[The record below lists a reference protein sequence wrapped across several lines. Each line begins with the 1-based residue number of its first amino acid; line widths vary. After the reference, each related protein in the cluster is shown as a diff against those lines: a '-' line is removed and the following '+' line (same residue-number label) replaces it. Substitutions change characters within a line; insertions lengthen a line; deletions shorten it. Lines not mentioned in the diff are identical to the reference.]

1 MTDRGFRTIRVLLA
15 IVLLLAGVT
24 LSLLAAGASGTIAI
38 FAQNLGLGLIVT
50 GCLSVFAE
58 VVTSP
63 GVIDELRRQIDRLV
77 GVLAKPGLR
86 IVARKRRGEPRYYTW
101 VLENE
106 AQEAFFA
113 GHSILHRV
121 DEDFRSRGLL
131 PVQDALRKK
140 ISEGSKIHILF
151 LDPTWDF
158 LGDVGRAGGQEP
170 QKLKRDLARTLE
182 ICKQLWVALRDTNF
196 PGMLEIRTCQAMV
209 QYAFHHVACGP
220 RHTDEMLI
228 GFYFADR
235 PGTETPL
242 FETDDEEVRKCF
254 TAHFNTIFEHA
265 RRLLSYSAG
274 LLEFD
279 HEYFGKC
286 IDAIARDLGEKA
298 VESLRA

>member
-1 MTDRGFRTIRVLLA
+1 MTDRASRTIRLLLA
-15 IVLLLAGVT
+15 IVLLLVGATV
-24 LSLLAAGASGTIAI
+24 SLLAAGFSGTIAI
-38 FAQNLGLGLIVT
+38 FAQNLGFGLIVT

-63 GVIDELRRQIDRLV
+63 SVTDELRRQIDRLV

-86 IVARKRRGEPRYYTW
+86 IVARKRRGEPRYYKW

-131 PVQDALRKK
+131 PVQEALPKK
-140 ISEGSKIHILF
+140 ISEGSKISILF

-158 LGDVGRAGGQEP
+158 LDAVGRAGGQEP
-170 QKLKRDLARTLE
+170 RTLKRDLVRTLE
-182 ICKQLWVALRDTNF
+182 ICKQLRVTLRDTKF
-196 PGMLEIRTCQAMV
+196 PGRLEIRTAQAVV
-209 QYAFHHVACGP
+209 QYAFHHVTCGP

-254 TAHFNTIFEHA
+254 TVHFSTIFQHA
-265 RRLLSYSAG
+265 KPLLSYSAG
-274 LLEFD
+274 SLEFD
-279 HEYFGKC
+279 HEYFRRC
-286 IDAIARDLGEKA
+286 IDAIAQDLGDQA
-298 VESLRA
+298 VESLRT